1 MWLGESTDAPR
12 TLVLGL
18 GNILLQ
24 DEGVGVRAVQLLAA
38 QEKLP
43 KEVQTLDG
51 GTRGMDLL
59 PYLTGVD
66 NLLIL
71 DAVQA
76 NQPPG
81 SLVRLEG
88 EAIHGALKIKTSMHQ
103 VGLQELLA
111 VSKFRGT
118 LPKRIVLWGIQP
130 AVLDWGMELSPPV
143 RAQLDRLVH
152 NALAEIEAWER
163 GTAESHSG

>member
-1 MWLGESTDAPR
+1 MWIDGYTDAPR

-24 DEGVGVRAVQLLAA
+24 DEGVGVRAVQRLAA
-38 QEKLP
+38 QANLP

-51 GTRGMDLL
+51 GTRGLDLL
-59 PYLTGVD
+59 PYLTGVN

-71 DAVQA
+71 DAVEA
-76 NQPPG
+76 NRSPG

-88 EAIHGALKIKTSMHQ
+88 DAIHAALKIKTSMHQ

-130 AVLDWGMELSPPV
+130 AVLDWGMELSPLV
-143 RAQLDRLVH
+143 QAQLGRLVR
-152 NALAEIEAWER
+152 NARAEIQQWGCSA
-163 GTAESHSG
+163 A